1 MIAIRMYRANV
12 TRNAGEC
19 FEAFTQSPPK
29 GFRPILRP
37 ALRLQ
42 AESLGLGSA
51 ALRSA
56 RGEETSPWTA
66 AGPNT
71 TQRAEVFTDGTSL
84 CVMRLVRTPKVRRVT
99 TAREGRPTT
108 RVASEPESVLYC
120 HVISPRL
127 DVAGFEG
134 FRSAANAA
142 FSVELEAFYFASRKL
157 EELKSRPGARNAERA
172 SPEELTAA
180 KTLADKATRTLAIA
194 IKSTGGLL
202 VSDLAKQLPREEG
215 DKAAEIRQALE
226 AAKLIDTEVVVVCKK
241 TQGQVARAPSE
252 EALAEMAARGLRC
265 ACGRDILSERVERA
279 ITITTVGRELLD
291 GSRWLSRLVVEELV
305 SLGIPQEAILLEQRI
320 GGDEMDC
327 FAAVSNE
334 LVFFELKDK
343 EFSLGNAYSFAA
355 KIPLTG
361 AEYPVI
367 VTTECVGT
375 DAKDHFEAAEAA
387 ARRSTLYDPDEGEA
401 PTKVRYIEGVGSLR
415 DGLRA
420 IVSEI
425 HTRIAVRILGDALP
439 FATLDG
445 ASLVERIGQRGET

>member
-1 MIAIRMYRANV
+1 MIAIRMYRAAV
-12 TRNAGEC
+12 ARNAGER
-19 FEAFTQSPPK
+19 FDAFTQSPPK

-42 AESLGLGSA
+42 AESLGLGSDE
-51 ALRSA
+51 LRSA
-56 RGEETSPWTA
+56 RGEEVSPWTA
-66 AGPNT
+66 AGPSS

-84 CVMRLVRTPKVRRVT
+84 FVMRLVRAPRVRRG
-99 TAREGRPTT
+99 TAGREGRPTT
-108 RVASEPESVLYC
+108 RAAEPESVLYC

-127 DVAGFEG
+127 AVSGFEA
-134 FRSAANAA
+134 FRSAADAA
-142 FSVELEAFYFASRKL
+142 FSVELEGYHFSSRKL
-157 EELKSRPGARNAERA
+157 EELKSRPGARTAERA
-172 SPEELTAA
+172 SPEELTAVRA
-180 KTLADKATRTLAIA
+180 LADKATRTLAIA

-215 DKAAEIRQALE
+215 DKAAEIREALE
-226 AAKLIDTEVVVVCKK
+226 AAKVIDTEVVVVCKK

-252 EALAEMAARGLRC
+252 EALGEIAARGLRC

-279 ITITTVGRELLD
+279 ITITTLGRELLD
-291 GSRWLSRLVVEELV
+291 GSRWLSKLVVEELV
-305 SLGIPQEAILLEQRI
+305 SLGIPLEAILLEQRI

-361 AEYPVI
+361 AEQPVI

-387 ARRSTLYDPDEGEA
+387 ARRSPYYDPDEGA
-401 PTKVRYIEGVGSLR
+401 TPTKVRYIEGVGSLR
-415 DGLRA
+415 NGLRA
-420 IVSEI
+420 IVSDI
-425 HTRIAVRILGDALP
+425 HARIAVHILGDALP
-439 FATLDG
+439 FATIDG
-445 ASLVERIGQRGET
+445 ASLVERVGQRGEA